1 MQSQHMGFG
10 IRGFYRWGS
19 YAITAGMNNDIA
31 QHRLRVL
38 EFWEKHGLA
47 AALDYSGKSRRTLYN
62 WQHAY
67 QAEGVSGLAPQSRA
81 PRGANP
87 PSQRLST

>member
-10 IRGFYRWGS
+10 IRGFYYWSG
-19 YAITAGMNNDIA
+19 YAITTGMNNDIA

-47 AALDYSGKSRRTLYN
+47 AVLD
-62 WQHAY
+62 
-67 QAEGVSGLAPQSRA
+67 
-81 PRGANP
+81 
-87 PSQRLST
+87 